1 MALTGLGT
9 IVENLQ
15 QGSTWRLQNQFLRV
29 LAVWP
34 AAVGP
39 EVVRHTRPIAIRR
52 QVLEV
57 ATAGGVWAQ
66 ALTFER
72 SRILAKLNAQLAEP
86 LLDLRFSTARW
97 RPEVRAGSR
106 ATGQTLP
113 PPPATR
119 PRLPPPVTPAEA
131 FARWE
136 ELRRQQTRQAVKCPR
151 CRRPTTQSDL
161 ERWGCCRFCIR
172 TDWA

>member
-1 MALTGLGT
+1 MALMGLGA

-15 QGSTWRLQNQFLRV
+15 QGSTWRLQHRFLRV

-34 AAVGP
+34 TVVGP
-39 EVVRHTRPIAIRR
+39 DVVRYTRPIAIRR

-57 ATAGGVWAQ
+57 ATAGGAWSQ
-66 ALTFER
+66 ALTLQR
-72 SRILAKLNAQLAEP
+72 SHILVKLNAHLAEP

-97 RPEVRAGSR
+97 RPEVGGEERVLGPTHAAR
-106 ATGQTLP
+106 PDP
-113 PPPATR
+113 PPPLPAPAT
-119 PRLPPPVTPAEA
+119 PLEA

-136 ELRRQQTRQAVKCPR
+136 RLRRQQTQQAVTCPR

-161 ERWGCCRFCIR
+161 DRWGCCRFCIR

>member
-1 MALTGLGT
+1 MALTGLGA

-15 QGSTWRLQNQFLRV
+15 QGSAWRLQHRFLKV
-29 LAVWP
+29 LALWSS
-34 AAVGP
+34 AVGP

-72 SRILAKLNAQLAEP
+72 SRILAKLNAHLEEP

-97 RPEVRAGSR
+97 RPEVRTGTR
-106 ATGQTLP
+106 AADPALP
-113 PPPATR
+113 PRSSPQPLLPAPT
-119 PRLPPPVTPAEA
+119 TPGEA

-136 ELRRQQTRQAVKCPR
+136 QLRRQQTQQAVKCPR

-161 ERWGCCRFCIR
+161 ARWGCCRFCIR